1 LALDYDLG
9 GSFFCG
15 GYGDQWMWWKS
26 LASPQG
32 SVLNLRDEAR
42 RAFFPIMSVSRK
54 FIGVYEDALA
64 RGWKGRFEVLA
75 PTIANHFNRSI
86 VDFSCVQPALTC

>member
-1 LALDYDLG
+1 
-9 GSFFCG
+9 
-15 GYGDQWMWWKS
+15 
-26 LASPQG
+26 
-32 SVLNLRDEAR
+32 
-42 RAFFPIMSVSRK
+42 MSVSRK
-54 FIGVYEDALA
+54 FIGVYDDALA